1 MERPPSTHMVGY
13 SAFLSLSM
21 LHQWSL
27 VCPESLSALV
37 WRDPCD
43 DQVLM
48 TLAQGKSAAKLLN
61 HARLRASLSP
71 IIYPETTRRS
81 SQLVEYLRLIPTC
94 DGRDCCSHRR
104 DVPAASRAATSARAR
119 GSSAVTALSTE

>member
-1 MERPPSTHMVGY
+1 MERPPSTHMIGY

-48 TLAQGKSAAKLLN
+48 TLAGKVS
-61 HARLRASLSP
+61 
-71 IIYPETTRRS
+71 
-81 SQLVEYLRLIPTC
+81 
-94 DGRDCCSHRR
+94 G
-104 DVPAASRAATSARAR
+104 
-119 GSSAVTALSTE
+119 

>member
-48 TLAQGKSAAKLLN
+48 TLAGKVSGYIVESRPSKSIPQPHNLSRNNSSLLT
-61 HARLRASLSP
+61 ARRVPVPYS
-71 IIYPETTRRS
+71 YMRRS
-81 SQLVEYLRLIPTC
+81 
-94 DGRDCCSHRR
+94 
-104 DVPAASRAATSARAR
+104 
-119 GSSAVTALSTE
+119 